1 MILNFVIKFQNVHK
15 LKLMIESWFSYLKYY
30 VGQYRQKII
39 LLIFNKL
46 KKVNKKIKKS

>member
-15 LKLMIESWFSYLKYY
+15 LKLMIESWFSYQRCY
-30 VGQYRQKII
+30 VGQYLQKIT

-46 KKVNKKIKKS
+46 KKVNKEI